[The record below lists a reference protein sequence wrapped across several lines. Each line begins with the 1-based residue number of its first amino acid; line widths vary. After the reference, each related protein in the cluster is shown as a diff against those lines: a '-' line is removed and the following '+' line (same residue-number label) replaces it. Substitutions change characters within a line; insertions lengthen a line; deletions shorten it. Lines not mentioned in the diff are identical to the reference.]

1 MTGRVH
7 ALVFGL
13 ALCAATAGAQTP
25 GRTALQPA
33 APTFA
38 TQPTPPTQAAQP
50 TQATQTASV
59 GPVLRTSAVGVAS
72 LHRAAPL
79 DATAAMP
86 AMYSRNQSRAMM
98 IVGGAALIV
107 GAIIGDTPGTIVM
120 VGGAVVGLIGLYD
133 YLQ

>member
-7 ALVFGL
+7 ALVLGL

-25 GRTALQPA
+25 GPTALQFQPA
-33 APTFA
+33 APAFA
-38 TQPTPPTQAAQP
+38 
-50 TQATQTASV
+50 TQATQRATV
-59 GPVLRTSAVGVAS
+59 GPVLRTSAVGVES

-79 DATAAMP
+79 DATAALP
-86 AMYSRNQSRAMM
+86 AAYSRNQSRAMM